1 MIYHYLS
8 VTNVTLGDSKDNPM
22 MISDKSPIKEE
33 NDWWIKTLKLRES
46 DRALILNGSDLNDN
60 LINAAHCLL
69 SSQFSELQGFQ
80 NTILA
85 HHLKF
90 QPVSDSVLCI
100 QILNAGT

>member
-1 MIYHYLS
+1 MH
-8 VTNVTLGDSKDNPM
+8 
-22 MISDKSPIKEE
+22 
-33 NDWWIKTLKLRES
+33 
-46 DRALILNGSDLNDN
+46 GSDLNDN

-90 QPVSDSVLCI
+90 QPVSNGALSI
-100 QILNAGT
+100 QILQAGT